1 MKRLLK
7 SKINAYFYGKR
18 KINKVFVNL
27 STNLDVVKNG
37 QICKKKKT

>member
-1 MKRLLK
+1 MRRTLK

-27 STNLDVVKNG
+27 STNLEVVKSG
-37 QICKKKKT
+37 QIGKKNKS